1 MEPPRSLPGLE
12 RERPA
17 LDAAGGC
24 PSPLDARAVPGR
36 KVWVKLRAL
45 FYDSRALRPSF

>member
-12 RERPA
+12 RERGAP
-17 LDAAGGC
+17 DAAGGC
-24 PSPLDARAVPGR
+24 PSPLDTRAVPAR

-45 FYDSRALRPSF
+45 